1 MFKEERFT
9 LLRHHGFMWPPE
21 LSDGMMLDHYQ
32 ICLHGLTVRQAE
44 LIVFCHTKWPPGDS
58 KMDFLD
64 ASPTLAFLV
73 RYKNE
78 NADQVYNPWHSAPK
92 TLVGS
97 SCIAV
102 RMKADD
108 GNFIRPLFVWEYFS
122 LVGWAPSMWKVGT
135 TEMPS
140 RALCANLCGNA
151 FSAFAIGPL
160 ISSALSIT
168 GSIQALPHY
177 STTGGAEVVTSS
189 EGADRVLSSS
199 EGEDDHLEC

>member
-1 MFKEERFT
+1 MFKEEHFT
-9 LLRHHGFMWPPE
+9 LFRHHGFMWPPE
-21 LSDGMMLDHYQ
+21 LSDGMMLEHDQ

-64 ASPTLAFLV
+64 ANPTLAFLV

-78 NADQVYNPWHSAPK
+78 NADQVYNPWHFAPK

-108 GNFIRPLFVWEYFS
+108 GNSIRPLFAWEYFPWWGGRPACGRLARRRYLPRPS
-122 LVGWAPSMWKVGT
+122 APSFVAMLSALLPSALCSLRRCPLRA
-135 TEMPS
+135 PS
-140 RALCANLCGNA
+140 RLCPTTR
-151 FSAFAIGPL
+151 PL
-160 ISSALSIT
+160 AAQRLRLRQRVPIACCRRVR
-168 GSIQALPHY
+168 GR
-177 STTGGAEVVTSS
+177 TTT
-189 EGADRVLSSS
+189 
-199 EGEDDHLEC
+199 